1 MLLWRHMSSKFFQG
15 DLPDNQSRKYDV
27 GTYAWL
33 FLSADLSSWFLVHHI
48 LTVPS
53 ENQRRVLIVMLIC
66 AYIELILPIFTIGGS
81 FLFKN
86 DAKHIWG
93 SNLPGLGCITAGSI
107 YLALYY
113 GNNLEMEANGT
124 DTHMMFKAHV
134 GIAIAMCII
143 GALLIIQVTLSFIG
157 VLMCGDCCSGERA
170 VGLFAYIFTMI
181 GLAIVFCI
189 PIGSMAIGWT
199 YAFGDCSDE
208 ETFKQV
214 TNALAVCPSIN

>member
-1 MLLWRHMSSKFFQG
+1 MPSINEVQR
-15 DLPDNQSRKYDV
+15 
-27 GTYAWL
+27 L
-33 FLSADLSSWFLVHHI
+33 FLNQITPDER
-48 LTVPS
+48 TVICNRDWVTEIS
-53 ENQRRVLIVMLIC
+53 GQETKICDEMKIMLIC

-107 YLALYY
+107 FLALYY
-113 GNNLEMEANGT
+113 GNNTDMNA
-124 DTHMMFKAHV
+124 DTHMTFKAPD
-134 GIAIAMCII
+134 GIAIGMCLI
-143 GALLIIQVTLSFIG
+143 GALLIIQVTMSFIG

-208 ETFKQV
+208 ETFDMVK
-214 TNALAVCPSIN
+214 NALAVCPG

>member
-1 MLLWRHMSSKFFQG
+1 MGKS
-15 DLPDNQSRKYDV
+15 NQIKMPSINEVQR
-27 GTYAWL
+27 L
-33 FLSADLSSWFLVHHI
+33 FLSQVAPEERNVVCDREWLDAETDVE
-48 LTVPS
+48 TKKCN
-53 ENQRRVLIVMLIC
+53 EMYAMLIL

-113 GNNLEMEANGT
+113 GKNLTMTA

-143 GALLIIQVTLSFIG
+143 GVLLIIQVTLSFIG
-157 VLMCGDCCSGERA
+157 VLLCGECCSGERA
-170 VGLFAYIFTMI
+170 IGLFAFIFTLI
-181 GLAIVFCI
+181 GLLIVFAI
-189 PIGSMAIGWT
+189 PIGTMVVGWT
-199 YAFGDCSDE
+199 YAFGDCSDDDS
-208 ETFKQV
+208 FDYV
-214 TNALAVCPSIN
+214 MRALAVCSGKHVPEVL